1 MDGLSGSSDE
11 KEDDFFSVKR
21 KRLNQWVKH
30 TWFPDITPHLS
41 SHGYTIDFCLL
52 LIVSTRVLRR
62 KSFSQGRFSFS
73 SPYSAVPWN
82 RWETCKL
89 DRILDCLLIL
99 MNFNYF
105 WSLLSLLGF
114 PRRGHIEERFL
125 ILLDRSFSRGPM
137 KAIQKLTMVCK
148 WRRKGPY
155 LGRKIALQRI
165 MSTAVA
171 SQEIPKTLIFPSHIL
186 RNRFID
192 LHCWHRRHLCCF
204 LLKKLW
210 TLASISETTSLFH
223 WVIMEKTLDTAQR
236 PYHMITGSL
245 HLHYSSSGTL
255 RTQAPERLMICNQVI
270 TQNSSRV
277 QMHHHHLW
285 LMIHGGLTILHPMML
300 LQGSCTLYLCS
311 LTTLQAVSSYQQ
323 QTKPA
328 ILSRGIWLMTK
339 M

>member
-1 MDGLSGSSDE
+1 
-11 KEDDFFSVKR
+11 
-21 KRLNQWVKH
+21 
-30 TWFPDITPHLS
+30 
-41 SHGYTIDFCLL
+41 
-52 LIVSTRVLRR
+52 
-62 KSFSQGRFSFS
+62 
-73 SPYSAVPWN
+73 
-82 RWETCKL
+82 
-89 DRILDCLLIL
+89 

-114 PRRGHIEERFL
+114 PRRGQREERFL
-125 ILLDRSFSRGPM
+125 ILLDPSFSRGPM

-148 WRRKGPY
+148 LRRKGPY

-165 MSTAVA
+165 MSTTVA
-171 SQEIPKTLIFPSHIL
+171 SQEIPKTLTFPSHIL

-192 LHCWHRRHLCCF
+192 LHCWHRRHSSRF

-210 TLASISETTSLFH
+210 TPASISETTTLLH

-236 PYHMITGSL
+236 PYYHMIIGSL
-245 HLHYSSSGTL
+245 HLHYFSSGTL

-277 QMHHHHLW
+277 QMHYHLW
-285 LMIHGGLTILHPMML
+285 LIIHGGLTILHPMML
-300 LQGSCTLYLCS
+300 LRGSCTLYLCS

-328 ILSRGIWLMTK
+328 ILSMNWRGIWLMMK